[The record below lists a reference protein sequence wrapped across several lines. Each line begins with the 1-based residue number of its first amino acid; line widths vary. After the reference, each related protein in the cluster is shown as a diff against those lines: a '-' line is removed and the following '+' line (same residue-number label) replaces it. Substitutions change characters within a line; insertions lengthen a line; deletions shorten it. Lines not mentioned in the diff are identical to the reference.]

1 MQKSFRDLGVSLDE
15 RLDKGQYM
23 VKLRP
28 DQVAPVEN
36 LGFTELRP
44 FDEMETELA
53 SAATPPAA
61 IPNTGSIPML
71 TYDVLLHDATFLDQ
85 TRDEINALGL
95 QIAGAKGRKI
105 RYYVLA
111 TEAEAQVQRVRDLDG
126 VRKAEQYI
134 EPQLHNDVARVLLGI
149 DPAANPG
156 AGMLE
161 TGAGQVV
168 GVADTGFDQAHP
180 DFQGRIVG
188 VSALGRV
195 NDASDP
201 HGHGTH
207 VAGSVL
213 GDGTASSQ
221 KYRGAAPAARL
232 FFQSLLDS
240 RGRLGGLPLDL
251 NDLFDEAYQQNA
263 RIHNNSWGSAVG
275 AEYTLNSQEV
285 DEFVANKRDMLIVIS
300 AGNEGQ
306 AATRVN
312 SPIGMVDW
320 LSIGAPASSK
330 NALTVGASRSN
341 RTAGGYSTITYG
353 AAWPGSFPDDPIAT
367 ETVSGSPDAIAG
379 FSSRGPCTDRRVKPD
394 VVAPGTDILSAKSKL
409 ASLQKF
415 WGPGPQPEY
424 AYMGGTSMAAPLV
437 AGCAAMARE
446 YFINM
451 RGHANPSAA
460 LLKATLINSTK
471 KLPGKDATADFDV
484 LPNMHQ
490 GYGVIHMPLAYPN
503 PVMPALRLEFVD
515 DWQTPAKSFSGTGER
530 RRYEITVAAGTR
542 VSICLV
548 WTDAP
553 GRALQNNLN
562 LLVETPGGQKAAGNE
577 KLPMALGPVDQEN
590 NVEIVRFDAPV
601 AGKYR
606 IQISASNLL
615 TASQDF
621 ALVVTGALTSALT
634 PI

>member
-1 MQKSFRDLGVSLDE
+1 MVGFEGPVLPRVQKSFRDLGVSLDE
-15 RLDKGQYM
+15 RLDKGQYV

-28 DQVAPVEN
+28 DQVAAVEN
-36 LGFTELRP
+36 LGFTELKP
-44 FDEMETELA
+44 FDETETELA
-53 SAATPPAA
+53 SAETPPPDV
-61 IPNTGSIPML
+61 PNTGSIQML
-71 TYDVLLHDATFLDQ
+71 TYDVLLHDATLLAQ
-85 TRDEINALGL
+85 TSQEIKALGL

-111 TEAEAQVQRVRDLDG
+111 TEAAEQEQNVRALEG
-126 VRKAEQYI
+126 VRRAEQYI

-168 GVADTGFDQAHP
+168 GVADTGLDQTHP

-195 NDASDP
+195 NNATDP

-213 GDGTASSQ
+213 GSGAASA
-221 KYRGAAPAARL
+221 KKFRGAAPAAKL

-240 RGRLGGLPLDL
+240 KGGLGGLPLDL
-251 NDLFDEAYQQNA
+251 NDLFDEAYQKNA
-263 RIHNNSWGSAVG
+263 RIHNNSWGAAVG

-306 AATRVN
+306 AAMRVN
-312 SPIGMVDW
+312 SKKGMVDW

-341 RTAGGYSTITYG
+341 RKAGGYSTITYG
-353 AAWPGSFPDDPIAT
+353 AAWPGSFPDSPIAT
-367 ETVSGSPDAIAG
+367 ETVSGSPDAIAA

-409 ASLQKF
+409 ALVT
-415 WGPGPQPEY
+415 EIL
-424 AYMGGTSMAAPLV
+424 GTRSSAASTPTW
-437 AGCAAMARE
+437 AARAWRRRSWPGCAALVRE
-446 YFINM
+446 YFVTT
-451 RGHANPSAA
+451 RGHAKPSAA

-471 KLPGKDATADFDV
+471 KLPGR
-484 LPNMHQ
+484 M
-490 GYGVIHMPLAYPN
+490 
-503 PVMPALRLEFVD
+503 
-515 DWQTPAKSFSGTGER
+515 R
-530 RRYEITVAAGTR
+530 RRISTWCRTCTR
-542 VSICLV
+542 
-548 WTDAP
+548 D
-553 GRALQNNLN
+553 
-562 LLVETPGGQKAAGNE
+562 
-577 KLPMALGPVDQEN
+577 
-590 NVEIVRFDAPV
+590 
-601 AGKYR
+601 
-606 IQISASNLL
+606 
-615 TASQDF
+615 TA
-621 ALVVTGALTSALT
+621 
-634 PI
+634 